1 MDLIIRT
8 DHLPKPGE
16 VVIGSEVQKIAG
28 GKGGNQAAA
37 AARLDAQV
45 LMIGRVGRDENGEQL
60 IRSLQDDDVDTA
72 FISREQN
79 ALTGLAMI
87 AVDSRGRNTTVVSP
101 GANWLLDPDDIK
113 EALDPIRRS
122 DLLLLQLDIP
132 LETVEYCADFARRN
146 GVQVILNP
154 APPRPLSHQLLSNV
168 HYLVMTA
175 DEVNALTDI
184 HIRGRETLHRAAAA
198 LHERGVYA
206 VVIVL
211 ADGDVFFSTGEG
223 QGIVPAIP
231 VNPIDTTAAE
241 DAFVGALA
249 VAIGDGRPIREAVKF
264 AVAASALSTKKR
276 GGRPSLPYLSELEDF
291 LAQNE
296 ALFGE

>member
-1 MDLIIRT
+1 MDMIIRT
-8 DHLPKPGE
+8 DRLPRPGE

-37 AARLDAQV
+37 AARLDGQV

-72 FISREQN
+72 FISREQD

-101 GANWLLDPDDIK
+101 GANWLLDPDDVK

-122 DLLLLQLDIP
+122 DLMLLQLDIP
-132 LETVEYCADFARRN
+132 IETVEYCAEYARKN

-154 APPRPLSHQLLSNV
+154 APPRPLSSHLLSNV
-168 HYLVMTA
+168 RFLVMNS
-175 DEVNALTDI
+175 DE
-184 HIRGRETLHRAAAA
+184 AAAITGISVRERSELDQA
-198 LHERGVYA
+198 AAILHEQGVFA
-206 VVIVL
+206 VVITL
-211 ADGDVFFSTGEG
+211 SDGDTYFSTGDE
-223 QGIVPAIP
+223 QGLIPAIP
-231 VNPIDTTAAE
+231 VHPIDNTAAG

-249 VAIGDGRPIREAVKF
+249 VAVGDGRTIREAVKF
-264 AVAASALSTKKR
+264 ASAAAALATKKR

-296 ALFGE
+296 AQFGE